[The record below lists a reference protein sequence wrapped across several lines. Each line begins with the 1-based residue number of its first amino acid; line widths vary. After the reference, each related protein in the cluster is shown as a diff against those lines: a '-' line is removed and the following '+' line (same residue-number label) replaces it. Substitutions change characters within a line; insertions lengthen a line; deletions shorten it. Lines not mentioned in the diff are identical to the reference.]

1 MDNNNSSNHSDFTDV
16 PKEFKKWN
24 WGAFWLTWIWGIS
37 NGIYIALLALIP
49 ILNFIMPFYLGKK
62 GGELVW
68 NKNSWMGIEEVKLIQ
83 KKWAIAGWIFAIIM
97 YTIAGF
103 RIVDTYRIEKI
114 NASVTNKV
122 MIELK
127 KNEEVNNLLGDNYTF
142 LFKPIIETI
151 SMTTGTFPVAQMIII
166 QGVNGQISVY
176 TTLDEKYNIKE
187 ITVTDVITNKVINID
202 TVRND
207 SIK

>member
-1 MDNNNSSNHSDFTDV
+1 MDYNNSSNHSDFTDV

-68 NKNSWMGIEEVKLIQ
+68 NKNSWMGMEEVKLIQ

-97 YTIAGF
+97 YSIAGF
-103 RIVDTYRIEKI
+103 RIVDTYRMEKI
-114 NASVTNKV
+114 NASVTDKV

-127 KNEEVNNLLGDNYTF
+127 KNEQVNNLLGDNYTF
-142 LFKPIIETI
+142 LFKPGIETI

-176 TTLDEKYNIKE
+176 TSLDDKYNIKE

-202 TVRND
+202 KVRQ
-207 SIK
+207 